1 MNTPQE
7 HEGRR
12 ANAGRKGDRVTINA
26 MSILRRLRPT
36 RNPRPTEEAVL
47 ARARAETGRMRR
59 TFELRESAPAHVRRA
74 WCEDCEAVVELVD
87 ETRCPCGSRST
98 VVVSRSW
105 AAPKAEAA

>member
-1 MNTPQE
+1 MNTRENTKAPVAP
-7 HEGRR
+7 G
-12 ANAGRKGDRVTINA
+12 AGKGKTVTVA
-26 MSILRRLRPT
+26 MIFARLRPT

-47 ARARAETGRMRR
+47 ERARAEARRMRR
-59 TFELRESAPAHVRRA
+59 TFERRESAPAHVRRA
-74 WCEDCEAVVELVD
+74 FCVDCEAAVELVD